1 MSKSH
6 PTTLWSTL
14 PWFTGGLLLLWII
27 ALGLRFWGL
36 NRFNTLVFDE
46 VYFAKFAQ
54 NYLDQSP
61 LFDAHPP
68 LGKYLIAV
76 GMFLADYF
84 SWGDASVTND
94 LTGSLRSPFSY
105 RWFNAFTGS
114 LIPLLVAALSYQ
126 LTHRKSYALLSAGLM
141 TIESLFLVESRY
153 ALINIYLVLFGLLGQ
168 VFGLWALQS
177 VNQWRILGL
186 ILSGISFGLSVAVK
200 WNGLGFWLGFWGVIV
215 AIKLWESWGKGDRQ
229 SPHLS
234 PNLSWYDRAA
244 EFKLW
249 TVPLYGFIVPYLTYA
264 LVWIPHLQLNP
275 EYSFWQMQGEIIGYH
290 NRIGG
295 GEEVHP
301 YCSSWFSW
309 PFLIRPVAYYYQAVN
324 DGQVIFD
331 VHAFG
336 NPLLWWGAT
345 LAIATLSLCLFQ
357 RYKFPTLFNLSLYLG
372 INYLANWL
380 PWSIVSRCVFLYHYM
395 GALLFSILALS
406 VILDSWLYHEQQ
418 RFRKLAIIALGMM
431 AIAFLFWLP
440 ITLGLPLSPQAFRL
454 RMWFNTWI

>member
-1 MSKSH
+1 MLQFTPNTFRSRF
-6 PTTLWSTL
+6 
-14 PWFTGGLLLLWII
+14 PWFSCGLLLLWII

-54 NYLDQSP
+54 NYLDQTQ

-76 GMFLADYF
+76 GMGLADRL
-84 SWGDASVTND
+84 SLGDSSVTND
-94 LTGSLRSPFSY
+94 LTGSLRSPLSY

-114 LIPLLVAALSYQ
+114 LIPLVVAWLSYQ
-126 LTHRKSYALLSAGLM
+126 LTQRKSYALLSAGLM
-141 TIESLFLVESRY
+141 TIEGLFLVESRY

-168 VFGLWALQS
+168 GFGLWGLQTTPR
-177 VNQWRILGL
+177 WRTLGL
-186 ILSGISFGLSVAVK
+186 ILSGISFGLSAAVK
-200 WNGLGFWLGFWGVIV
+200 WNGLGFWLGFWGVILV
-215 AIKLWESWGKGDRQ
+215 IKLWEKWENREGAIA
-229 SPHLS
+229 
-234 PNLSWYDRAA
+234 NLSWYDRAT
-244 EFKLW
+244 KLRLW
-249 TVPLYGFIVPYLTYA
+249 TIPIYGLIVPYVTYA
-264 LVWIPHLQLNP
+264 LVWIPHLNLNP
-275 EYSFWQMQGEIIGYH
+275 DYSFWQMQGEIIGYH

-336 NPLLWWGAT
+336 NPLLWWSST
-345 LAIATLSLCLFQ
+345 VAIALLSLCFLQ
-357 RYKFPTLFNLSLYLG
+357 RYSSPPLFNLSLYLG
-372 INYLANWL
+372 INYITNWL
-380 PWSIVSRCVFLYHYM
+380 PWSIVSRCLFLYHYM
-395 GALLFSILALS
+395 GALIFAILALS
-406 VILDSWLYHEQQ
+406 VILERWLYHS
-418 RFRKLAIIALGMM
+418 RRKFRILAIGILGVM

-440 ITLGLPLSPQAFRL
+440 IYLGLPLSPQGFRL

>member
-1 MSKSH
+1 MLQFTPNTFRSRF
-6 PTTLWSTL
+6 
-14 PWFTGGLLLLWII
+14 PWFSCGLLLLWII

-54 NYLDQSP
+54 NYLDQTQ

-76 GMFLADYF
+76 GMGLADRL
-84 SWGDASVTND
+84 SLGDSSVTND
-94 LTGSLRSPFSY
+94 LTGSLRSPLSY

-114 LIPLLVAALSYQ
+114 LIPLVVAWLSYQ
-126 LTHRKSYALLSAGLM
+126 LTQRKSYALLSAGLM
-141 TIESLFLVESRY
+141 TIEGLFLVESRY

-168 VFGLWALQS
+168 GFGLWGLQTTPR
-177 VNQWRILGL
+177 WRTLGL
-186 ILSGISFGLSVAVK
+186 ILSGISFGLSAAVK
-200 WNGLGFWLGFWGVIV
+200 WNGLGFWLGFWGVILV
-215 AIKLWESWGKGDRQ
+215 IKLWEKWENREGAIA
-229 SPHLS
+229 
-234 PNLSWYDRAA
+234 NLSWYDRAT
-244 EFKLW
+244 KLRLW
-249 TVPLYGFIVPYLTYA
+249 TIPIYGLIVPYVTYA
-264 LVWIPHLQLNP
+264 LVWIPHLNLNP
-275 EYSFWQMQGEIIGYH
+275 DYSFWQMQGEIIGYH

-336 NPLLWWGAT
+336 NPLLWWSST
-345 LAIATLSLCLFQ
+345 VAIALLSLCFLQ
-357 RYKFPTLFNLSLYLG
+357 RYSSPTLFNLSLYLG
-372 INYLANWL
+372 INYITNWL
-380 PWSIVSRCVFLYHYM
+380 PWSIVSRCLFLYHYM
-395 GALLFSILALS
+395 GALIFAILALS
-406 VILDSWLYHEQQ
+406 VILERWLYHS
-418 RFRKLAIIALGMM
+418 RRKFRILAIGILGVM

-440 ITLGLPLSPQAFRL
+440 IYLGLPLSPQGFRL

>member
-1 MSKSH
+1 MSRSNYA
-6 PTTLWSTL
+6 TFWSTL
-14 PWFTGGLLLLWII
+14 PWFSCGLLLLWII

-54 NYLDQSP
+54 NYLDQTQ

-76 GMFLADYF
+76 GMGLADRL
-84 SWGDASVTND
+84 SLGDSSVTND

-114 LIPLLVAALSYQ
+114 LIPLVVAWLSYQ
-126 LTHRKSYALLSAGLM
+126 LTQRKSYALLSAGLM
-141 TIESLFLVESRY
+141 TIEGLFLVESRY

-168 VFGLWALQS
+168 GFGLWGLQTAPR
-177 VNQWRILGL
+177 WRTLGL
-186 ILSGISFGLSVAVK
+186 MLSGISFGLSAAVK
-200 WNGLGFWLGFWGVIV
+200 WNGLGFWLGFWGVILV
-215 AIKLWESWGKGDRQ
+215 IKLWEKWENREGAIA
-229 SPHLS
+229 
-234 PNLSWYDRAA
+234 NLSWYDSATKLR
-244 EFKLW
+244 LW
-249 TVPLYGFIVPYLTYA
+249 TIPLYGLIVPYVTYA
-264 LVWIPHLQLNP
+264 LVWIPHLNLNP
-275 EYSFWQMQGEIIGYH
+275 DYSFWQMQGEIIGYH

-309 PFLIRPVAYYYQAVN
+309 PFLIRPVAYYYQTIN
-324 DGQVIFD
+324 DGQMIFD

-336 NPLLWWGAT
+336 NPLLWWSST
-345 LAIATLSLCLFQ
+345 VAIALLSLCFLQ
-357 RYKFPTLFNLSLYLG
+357 RYSSPPLFNLSLYLG
-372 INYLANWL
+372 INYMTNWL
-380 PWSIVSRCVFLYHYM
+380 PWSIVSRCLFLYHYM
-395 GALLFSILALS
+395 GALIFSILALS
-406 VILDSWLYHEQQ
+406 VILERWLYHSQ
-418 RFRKLAIIALGMM
+418 RKFQVLAIGILGVM

-440 ITLGLPLSPQAFRL
+440 IYLGLPLSPQGFRL

>member
-1 MSKSH
+1 MLQFT
-6 PTTLWSTL
+6 PTTFRSRF
-14 PWFTGGLLLLWII
+14 PWFSCGLLLLWII

-54 NYLDQSP
+54 NYLDKTQ

-76 GMFLADYF
+76 GMGLADRL
-84 SWGDASVTND
+84 SLGDSSVTND
-94 LTGSLRSPFSY
+94 LTGSLRSPLSY

-114 LIPLLVAALSYQ
+114 LIPLVVAWLSYQ
-126 LTHRKSYALLSAGLM
+126 LTQRKSYAFLSAGLM
-141 TIESLFLVESRY
+141 TIEGLFLVESRY

-168 VFGLWALQS
+168 GFGLWGLQTTPR
-177 VNQWRILGL
+177 WRTLGL
-186 ILSGISFGLSVAVK
+186 ILSGISFGLSAAVK
-200 WNGLGFWLGFWGVIV
+200 WNGLGFWLGFWGVILV
-215 AIKLWESWGKGDRQ
+215 IKLWEKWENREGAIA
-229 SPHLS
+229 
-234 PNLSWYDRAA
+234 NLSWYDRAT
-244 EFKLW
+244 KLRLW
-249 TVPLYGFIVPYLTYA
+249 TIPLYGLIVPYVTYA
-264 LVWIPHLQLNP
+264 LVWIPHLNLNP
-275 EYSFWQMQGEIIGYH
+275 DYSFWQMQGEIIGYH

-301 YCSSWFSW
+301 YCSSWLSW

-336 NPLLWWGAT
+336 NPLLWWSST
-345 LAIATLSLCLFQ
+345 VAIALLSLCFLQ
-357 RYKFPTLFNLSLYLG
+357 RYSSPTLFNLSLYLG
-372 INYLANWL
+372 INYITNWL
-380 PWSIVSRCVFLYHYM
+380 PWSIVSRCLFLYHYM
-395 GALLFSILALS
+395 GALIFAILALS
-406 VILDSWLYHEQQ
+406 VILERWLYHS
-418 RFRKLAIIALGMM
+418 RRKFRILAIGILGVM

-440 ITLGLPLSPQAFRL
+440 IYLGLPLSPQGFRL